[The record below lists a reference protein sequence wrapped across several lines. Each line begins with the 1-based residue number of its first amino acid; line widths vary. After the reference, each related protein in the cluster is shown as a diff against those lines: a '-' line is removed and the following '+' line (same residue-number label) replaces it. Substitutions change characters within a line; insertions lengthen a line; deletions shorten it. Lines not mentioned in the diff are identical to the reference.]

1 MKSRMGIMFVK
12 NWAKYAKGIKLID
25 FGYALAC
32 VGICM
37 VGVGSTKIDKSTG
50 DVFSV
55 DDGDIEGLNKA
66 FNTVYEDHDK
76 HIRFSVQPNKE
87 K

>member
-1 MKSRMGIMFVK
+1 MKSKMGIMFVK

-25 FGYALAC
+25 LGYALAC

-37 VGVGSTKIDKSTG
+37 VGVGSTKIDKTTG
-50 DVFSV
+50 DVFSGN
-55 DDGDIEGLNKA
+55 DKELQEFNKA
-66 FNTVYEDHDK
+66 FNTVCEDHDK
-76 HIRFSVQPNKE
+76 HIRFSVQPNEE